1 VSDALIRS
9 ISIKQWQAGFVE
21 LNKEFKINMEQ
32 MGKTM
37 QIFFI
42 RIFETGRDTAI
53 DGLRDYLKG

>member
-1 VSDALIRS
+1 
-9 ISIKQWQAGFVE
+9 
-21 LNKEFKINMEQ
+21 

-53 DGLRDYLKG
+53 DGLRDYFKG